1 MEIYIICIL
10 SSSHHII
17 RDLKQ
22 RRRRRQQQRQ
32 KNDWVYEQNNCSARA
47 SRFLIHFF
55 DVYCTTTTWKPPN
68 ATFCGGR
75 GHTTTHF
82 PFSIWTWIK
91 PLRIQLH
98 WRKVAYIWII
108 ERFQIDVIKFER
120 TQIHFFSDVFTAVV
134 IVVAW
139 SLMHCI
145 RFWNLFKI
153 WRVLEATYL
162 KLHGKKKNG
171 NKNLR
176 THLRTEL
183 GHCRI
188 RHLHISHNTP
198 CLPPKILY
206 NLCFSFLLGITA
218 VRKETD
224 DNVYA
229 QFWGGKLDAFWDEIR
244 LFI

>member
-1 MEIYIICIL
+1 MDSFCKHIFPLINMYKTILVGVYRGAHSPSLPSWDDLRLSNTTGILQNMEIYIICIL

-32 KNDWVYEQNNCSARA
+32 KNDWFYEQNNCSART
-47 SRFLIHFF
+47 SRFLVHFF
-55 DVYCTTTTWKPPN
+55 DVHCTTTTWKPPN

-108 ERFQIDVIKFER
+108 ERFPIDAIKFER

-134 IVVAW
+134 VVVA
-139 SLMHCI
+139 
-145 RFWNLFKI
+145 
-153 WRVLEATYL
+153 
-162 KLHGKKKNG
+162 
-171 NKNLR
+171 
-176 THLRTEL
+176 
-183 GHCRI
+183 
-188 RHLHISHNTP
+188 
-198 CLPPKILY
+198 
-206 NLCFSFLLGITA
+206 
-218 VRKETD
+218 
-224 DNVYA
+224 
-229 QFWGGKLDAFWDEIR
+229 
-244 LFI
+244 